1 MQDVREWRHHLLQRM
16 LRYAHSNVQSAE
28 STTFKNILILSTDI
42 IMHKKK
48 KTVEKVFLLTFLT
61 FCSFK
66 KNASSLWLIVNY
78 YKLWQ
83 M

>member
-48 KTVEKVFLLTFLT
+48 DCWKGFFINIFDILFV
-61 FCSFK
+61 
-66 KNASSLWLIVNY
+66 
-78 YKLWQ
+78 
-83 M
+83 